1 MFDHFVLVIVT
12 NLFSILLRLS
22 RTIELICQ
30 PLWPDNQFELRMKVQ
45 LEEHQ
50 FGSPMYSCCIAVDEV
65 FLAFVGL

>member
-1 MFDHFVLVIVT
+1 
-12 NLFSILLRLS
+12 
-22 RTIELICQ
+22 
-30 PLWPDNQFELRMKVQ
+30 